1 MENTP
6 LASLPSEGSPLEPGL
21 SQATPSC
28 MQSGWGLCLAAQ
40 RAAVPG
46 EGWGRAVGRTYIV
59 QLVVEA
65 TGIAD
70 RVPIGVSAP

>member
-6 LASLPSEGSPLEPGL
+6 LASLPPDGSPLEPR
-21 SQATPSC
+21 AFPSHAKL
-28 MQSGWGLCLAAQ
+28 QSGWGLGLAAQ

-46 EGWGRAVGRTYIV
+46 EGWGRAAGRTYIV